1 MNTRK
6 EHEESFKY
14 NLLITNEEKIDLINK
29 LIILFIIIGF
39 ISLLFTI
46 FFIIYFQKTIFIISF
61 ILFLLSLLSLI
72 IILIIKYRTKKRI
85 TIVKNNEE
93 ENEEE
98 NEDLSK
104 NTEKEETI
112 LQIEK
117 IEKINKRQFDF
128 NNEIKKEEKNENIL
142 LIEKRGKLRGLS
154 NDEIEK
160 ETKRAQL
167 LEDMSVMGTIMKNQ
181 ILKEKEVNPE
191 KFISTEEI
199 IQKESNDSQLYA
211 LGIFSKALQDQGMTT
226 AIERNE
232 DESDENAKKI
242 AQTSLQFLVN
252 GMSEKNKYNL
262 HFEFGKEKN
271 KLLLNEKEER
281 KIFHDK
287 LRKKLAEEFN
297 INEEEIILTF
307 PRKGSYQV
315 TVIFKSHY
323 FELKEEELLKKFNN
337 EKGELGKLKKI
348 EKGILLDGCILRPS
362 MLDYRGNNQ
371 DGGWAGIGEK
381 RGGEEYIP
389 PIGWIGYGL
398 KVLDV
403 YNDNNWLGMNNTEG
417 EWCVAYH
424 GVACGQESKQVSHIT
439 GLIYKSGFK
448 PSICGKATYD
458 DDLRHPG
465 KKCGLGVYCSPD
477 ISYAEIYAGEIE
489 FNEKKYKCVLMLR
502 VNPKK
507 IRQSKSYPK
516 EYLLEPD
523 INEIRPYRILLKEV

>member
-142 LIEKRGKLRGLS
+142 LIEKRGKLKGLS

-181 ILKEKEVNPE
+181 ILKEKEINPE

-252 GMSEKNKYNL
+252 GM
-262 HFEFGKEKN
+262 
-271 KLLLNEKEER
+271 
-281 KIFHDK
+281 
-287 LRKKLAEEFN
+287 
-297 INEEEIILTF
+297 
-307 PRKGSYQV
+307 
-315 TVIFKSHY
+315 
-323 FELKEEELLKKFNN
+323 
-337 EKGELGKLKKI
+337 
-348 EKGILLDGCILRPS
+348 
-362 MLDYRGNNQ
+362 
-371 DGGWAGIGEK
+371 
-381 RGGEEYIP
+381 
-389 PIGWIGYGL
+389 
-398 KVLDV
+398 
-403 YNDNNWLGMNNTEG
+403 
-417 EWCVAYH
+417 
-424 GVACGQESKQVSHIT
+424 
-439 GLIYKSGFK
+439 
-448 PSICGKATYD
+448 
-458 DDLRHPG
+458 
-465 KKCGLGVYCSPD
+465 
-477 ISYAEIYAGEIE
+477 
-489 FNEKKYKCVLMLR
+489 
-502 VNPKK
+502 
-507 IRQSKSYPK
+507 
-516 EYLLEPD
+516 
-523 INEIRPYRILLKEV
+523 